1 MIALRIL
8 ANSIVLV
15 AELAAIA
22 AVSWLAWQY
31 PFAFALATGLLSLAL
46 GLTLEYARLANEYSF
61 YFGRALGA
69 RSIVAA
75 TYAAGEAIV
84 KGLLAG
90 LAALLTFAGT
100 NQNRLWYVAILF
112 AATVFAGTSVLRWLS
127 VRLGASPARWG
138 YFRLAALLGLLF
150 SSGLAALSYYGL
162 VETPSLTDIVRTTIW
177 DTAARPPVGEASELL
192 FKLKQY
198 LDSAIVSFLTIWT
211 GPQAAQALGIVLSVN
226 MLTGFVAAIYA
237 VVIAAT
243 VRAIDE
249 RLPGA

>member
-1 MIALRIL
+1 MIILRIL
-8 ANSIVLV
+8 ANCIVLV
-15 AELAAIA
+15 LECAAIA
-22 AVSWLAWQY
+22 AVAWLAWTY
-31 PFAFALATGLLSLAL
+31 PLAFALATGVLSLVL
-46 GLTLEYARLANEYSF
+46 GLKLEYARLANEFSF

-69 RSIVAA
+69 RSIAA
-75 TYAAGEAIV
+75 AAYAAGEAIV

-90 LAALLTFAGT
+90 LAALLTFSGT
-100 NQNRLWYVAILF
+100 NQNRLWYVAMLF
-112 AATVFAGTSVLRWLS
+112 AATVFAGTSLLRWLT

-150 SSGLAALSYYGL
+150 SGGLATLTYLGL

-198 LDSAIVSFLTIWT
+198 LDSAIVSFLAIWT
-211 GPQAAQALGIVLSVN
+211 GPQAARVLGIVLSVN

-237 VVIAAT
+237 VVIAAA
-243 VRAIDE
+243 VRVVDK

>member
-90 LAALLTFAGT
+90 LAVRPFPAQRKLAA
-100 NQNRLWYVAILF
+100 AIDDDLRG
-112 AATVFAGTSVLRWLS
+112 ARTSV
-127 VRLGASPARWG
+127 GG
-138 YFRLAALLGLLF
+138 
-150 SSGLAALSYYGL
+150 
-162 VETPSLTDIVRTTIW
+162 D
-177 DTAARPPVGEASELL
+177 
-192 FKLKQY
+192 
-198 LDSAIVSFLTIWT
+198 
-211 GPQAAQALGIVLSVN
+211 
-226 MLTGFVAAIYA
+226 
-237 VVIAAT
+237 
-243 VRAIDE
+243 RA
-249 RLPGA
+249 